1 MKADDQ
7 TLFDLLGILKKRT
20 RPALIAA
27 FAVLLAMTCFVFL
40 LPAVYE
46 SRATL
51 LIEQME
57 IPVQLTGDLG
67 TQQYVEQRLQ
77 RTRQRVLTNENV
89 NNLIKRL
96 NVYDTSGDESDMEAA
111 VDMFHENVF
120 ITPQVTGVIDPRTM
134 RAAELTYAFD
144 VGFWHSTPET
154 ATKVANE
161 VADLF
166 IKSSA
171 AQAKEDARRAIEFAK
186 TESERLAGEMRV
198 REARLTE
205 FREKNPAGLPED
217 RVRNQDRA
225 LAFERELAAIDA
237 DLRAARG
244 RRDLLSAQLAGTPRD
259 NPLIDDNGQVVM
271 GGSDRL
277 AQAQQELVAAL
288 ARYSENHPD
297 VRRLRREI
305 ATLKAEVGGKPTSP
319 PTNPAYA
326 QLQTQVGAAD
336 IEARELAARR
346 HSVSQQLAALEGEI
360 TLSPRLEE
368 KYRELVRDYEVMKTQ
383 YEQMRAKQANAELQA
398 KAASGAAVAES
409 YVLVNPA
416 RVPDAPIEPDRLALM
431 FLSLVLAIAAG
442 LGTAYFLHMTDATV
456 RGSSDVVALTG
467 QHVFAHI
474 PTMRSATEERRM
486 RVNDF
491 ALATA
496 IVVVAI
502 IVLYVVN

>member
-7 TLFDLLGILKKRT
+7 TLFDLMRILKNRA
-20 RPALIAA
+20 RPAAIAT
-27 FAVLLAMTCFVFL
+27 FAVLLAMTCFAFL

-51 LIEQME
+51 LIEE
-57 IPVQLTGDLG
+57 LNIPVELAGDLG

-77 RTRQRVLTNENV
+77 RTRQRVLTDTNV
-89 NNLIKRL
+89 DDLITRL
-96 NVYDTSGDESDMEAA
+96 NVYDVSSGTSDMEIA
-111 VDMFHENVF
+111 VDVFHEHVF

-144 VGFWHSTPET
+144 VGFWHADPET
-154 ATKVANE
+154 STKVANALAE
-161 VADLF
+161 LF
-166 IKSSA
+166 ISSSV
-171 AQAKEDARRAIEFAK
+171 AQTKEDALRAIEFAK
-186 TESERLAGEMRV
+186 TESERLAGELRV

-205 FREKNPAGLPED
+205 FREANPGGLPED
-217 RVRNQDRA
+217 RVRIQDRA

-244 RRDLLSAQLAGTPRD
+244 RRDLLSAQLVDTPRD
-259 NPLIDDNGQVVM
+259 NPVIDESGQVVM
-271 GGSDRL
+271 GGAERL

-288 ARYSENHPD
+288 AKYSENHPD

-305 ATLKAEVGGKPTSP
+305 ATLKVEVSGQPTSP

-326 QLQTQVGAAD
+326 QLQTQVNAAD
-336 IEARELAARR
+336 IEVRELSGRR
-346 HSVSQQLAALEGEI
+346 HSVSQQLAAREGEI

-368 KYRELVRDYEVMKTQ
+368 KYRELVRDYEVIKTQ
-383 YEQMRAKQANAELQA
+383 YEQMRARQATAELQA
-398 KAASGAAVAES
+398 KAAGGAAVAES
-409 YVLVNPA
+409 YTLINPA
-416 RVPDAPIEPDRLALM
+416 HVPEDPVEPDRLALM
-431 FLSLVLAIAAG
+431 FLAFVLAIAAG
-442 LGTAYFLHMTDATV
+442 LGTAYLTHMADSTI

-467 QHVFAHI
+467 QQPFAHV
-474 PTMRSATEERRM
+474 PTMRSAIEVRRR

-496 IVVVAI
+496 IAVIAI
-502 IVLYVVN
+502 VVLYLVN

>member
-1 MKADDQ
+1 MKADDE
-7 TLFDLLGILKKRT
+7 TLFDILRILKTRM

-27 FAVLLAMTCFVFL
+27 FAVLLAMTCLVFL

-51 LIEQME
+51 LIEQMD
-57 IPVQLTGDLG
+57 IPVELTGDLG

-77 RTRQRVLTNENV
+77 RTRQRVLTDENV
-89 NNLIKRL
+89 KNLIKTL
-96 NVYDTSGDESDMEAA
+96 NVYDTSGDESDLDAA

-154 ATKVANE
+154 ATNVARE

-171 AQAKEDARRAIEFAK
+171 AQATEDARRAIEFAK
-186 TESERLAGEMRV
+186 TESERLAGELRI

-205 FREKNPAGLPED
+205 FREKNPGGLPED

-225 LAFERELAAIDA
+225 LALERELAAIDA

-244 RRDLLSAQLAGTPRD
+244 RRDLLSAQLAATPRD
-259 NPLIDDNGQVVM
+259 NTLIDENGQVVM

-288 ARYSENHPD
+288 AKYSDNHPD

-305 ATLKAEVGGKPTSP
+305 ATLKVEVGGKPTSP

-336 IEARELAARR
+336 IESRALGARR
-346 HSVSQQLAALEGEI
+346 HSVSQQLAALEGENA
-360 TLSPRLEE
+360 LSPRLEE

-383 YEQMRAKQANAELQA
+383 YEQMRARQANAELQA

-442 LGTAYFLHMTDATV
+442 LGTAYFLHMTDSTV

-496 IVVVAI
+496 IVVVAV
-502 IVLYVVN
+502 IVLYLVN

>member
-7 TLFDLLGILKKRT
+7 TFFDLLRILKNRT

-51 LIEQME
+51 LIEEMD
-57 IPVQLTGDLG
+57 IPVELTGDLG

-77 RTRQRVLTNENV
+77 RTRQRVLTDENV
-89 NNLIKRL
+89 KNLIKRL
-96 NVYDTSGDESDMEAA
+96 EVYDMSGDESDSQTA
-111 VDMFHENVF
+111 VDVFHEHVF

-144 VGFWHSTPET
+144 VGFWHSIPET
-154 ATKVANE
+154 ATNVANE
-161 VADLF
+161 LADLF
-166 IKSSA
+166 VESSA
-171 AQAKEDARRAIEFAK
+171 AQAKEDALRTIEFAK
-186 TESERLAGEMRV
+186 TESERLAGELRV

-205 FREKNPAGLPED
+205 FREKNPGGLPED

-225 LAFERELAAIDA
+225 LALERELATIDA
-237 DLRAARG
+237 ELREARG
-244 RRDLLSAQLAGTPRD
+244 RRDLLSAQLAATPRD
-259 NPLIDDNGQVVM
+259 NPVIDENGQVVV
-271 GGSDRL
+271 GGADRL
-277 AQAQQELVAAL
+277 TQAQQELVAAL
-288 ARYSENHPD
+288 AKYSENHPD

-305 ATLKAEVGGKPTSP
+305 ATLKVEVGGQPTSP

-326 QLQTQVGAAD
+326 QLETQVGAAN
-336 IEARELAARR
+336 IESRELGARR
-346 HSVSQQLAALEGEI
+346 HTVSQQLAALEGEI

-368 KYRELVRDYEVMKTQ
+368 RYRELVRDYEVMKTQ
-383 YEQMRAKQANAELQA
+383 YEQMRARQATAELQA

-416 RVPDAPIEPDRLALM
+416 RVPDSPIEPDRLALM
-431 FLSLVLAIAAG
+431 FLSVVLAIAAG
-442 LGTAYFLHMTDATV
+442 LGTAYFLHMADSTI

-467 QHVFAHI
+467 QQVFAHV
-474 PTMRSATEERRM
+474 PTMRSATEERRR

-496 IVVVAI
+496 IAVVAI
-502 IVLYVVN
+502 LVLYFVN